1 MNFEEFK
8 NLVFNVAARK
18 GFDDC
23 ELFIKKST
31 VFGVGVSKGKV
42 ENYSDAVSVRIS
54 FKGLKGDKAGF
65 SVSEKID
72 PQSAEFLVDSAWENL
87 KITDSEDKEL
97 IYDGTGT
104 YKELE
109 PATDLFEKMSV
120 SEKIKIARCI
130 EQEALS
136 YDPRIKLVMMSVYDH
151 EKEEYYIFNTKGVQK
166 YEAVVGGD
174 SYVYLVASDG
184 KAPKRGLKV
193 KILSKP
199 DDLDPKQ
206 LASEAA
212 SEAISQLGASSIKS
226 GKYPVL
232 FRRDAFASLFSA
244 FLRMFSAEH
253 VQKGL
258 SPLKGKLEQRIASE
272 IFTAVDDPFL
282 SVSPVKRSFDDE
294 GVPTS
299 KKAFI
304 EKGTLKTF
312 FHTLKSAAKDKVSPT
327 GNGFHIKGMPLNV
340 HILPGDKS
348 FDEMVRDM
356 KTGIVVIAM
365 DGLHSGVNPT
375 SGDFSVSAVGYFVED
390 GAIKKPVEQ
399 VTISGSFLK
408 LLSNFVEIGNDVSLE
423 HSFMDIP
430 MAFYTPSVL
439 VSEIDVAGM

>member
-1 MNFEEFK
+1 MNLEEFK

-31 VFGVGVSKGKV
+31 VFGVGVCKGKV

-65 SVSEKID
+65 SVAEKID
-72 PQSAEFLVDSAWENL
+72 SQSAEFLVDSAWENL

-104 YKELE
+104 YQKLE
-109 PATDLFEKMSV
+109 PVTTDLFGKLPV

-151 EKEEYYIFNTKGVQK
+151 EKNEYYVFNTKGVQK
-166 YEAVVGGD
+166 HETVVNGD

-184 KAPKRGLKV
+184 RVPKRGLKV

-244 FLRMFSAEH
+244 FLRMFSAEQ

-258 SPLKGKLEQRIASE
+258 SPLKEKLEQRVASE

-299 KKAFI
+299 KKTFI

-312 FHTLKSAAKDKVSPT
+312 FHTLKSAAKDNVSPT
-327 GNGFHIKGMPLNV
+327 GNGFQFRGMPLNV

-348 FDEMVRDM
+348 FDQMVRDM
-356 KTGIVVIAM
+356 KTGIVIIAM

-375 SGDFSVSAVGYFVED
+375 SGDFSVSAVGYFVKD
-390 GAIKKPVEQ
+390 GAIEKPVEQ

-408 LLSNFVEIGNDVSLE
+408 LLSSIVEIGNDVSLE
-423 HSFMDIP
+423 HSFMGI
-430 MAFYTPSVL
+430 AFYTPSVL